1 MVQPKTL
8 LIFFLFLSLLLFI
21 ETKHNHEE
29 EEEVVNRSMF
39 PDDFIFGVSTSAYQ
53 AYIFFISLLIYDIPY
68 LASTVLT
75 IYVVSISIIN
85 SHVDIS

>member
-53 AYIFFISLLIYDIPY
+53 VEGAYLEDGKGLSNWDVFTHLP
-68 LASTVLT
+68 
-75 IYVVSISIIN
+75 
-85 SHVDIS
+85 